1 MALPTKQAA
10 ADEFDIWADNGRG
23 DAMERGHTA
32 MTNAAIE
39 GWSMTNASRALDVGC
54 GSGWT
59 LRKLIAAGAGSAS
72 GVDISPKMV
81 ALGNGYYKDNPNCDL
96 HVSSADD
103 LPFEDQS
110 FDNILS
116 IESIYYYPDPARALR
131 EWARVAKPGAALAI
145 AIDLFQENIATHVWC
160 DALDIE
166 VHLLSKPQIR
176 DMLLAAGWQD
186 ITMTAVIDQRPRT
199 PREEF
204 TVSPYWP
211 SYEMY
216 ENYRDTG
223 ALLIRAT
230 KADL

>member
-1 MALPTKQAA
+1 MALPTNQAA
-10 ADEFDIWADNGRG
+10 ANEFDIWADNGRG

-32 MTNAAIE
+32 MTNAAIA
-39 GWSMTNASRALDVGC
+39 GWNMTADSRALDIGC

-59 LRKLIAAGAGSAS
+59 LRKLVAAGAGTAT
-72 GVDISPKMV
+72 GVDIAPKMV
-81 ALGNGYYKDNPNCDL
+81 ALGNKYYADNPNCAL
-96 HVSSADD
+96 HVAPADD
-103 LPFEDQS
+103 LPFKDQT

-116 IESIYYYPDPARALR
+116 IESLYYYPDPARALQ
-131 EWARVAKPGAALAI
+131 EWARIAKPGAELAI
-145 AIDLFQENIATHVWC
+145 AIDLFEENIATHVWC

-176 DMLLAAGWQD
+176 EMLSAAGWRD
-186 ITMTAVIDQRPRT
+186 ITMRAVIDPRPRT

-204 TVSPYWP
+204 TISPYWP

-223 ALLIRAT
+223 ALLIRAV
-230 KADL
+230 KASL

>member
-81 ALGNGYYKDNPNCDL
+81 ALGNGYY
-96 HVSSADD
+96 
-103 LPFEDQS
+103 
-110 FDNILS
+110 
-116 IESIYYYPDPARALR
+116 
-131 EWARVAKPGAALAI
+131 
-145 AIDLFQENIATHVWC
+145 
-160 DALDIE
+160 
-166 VHLLSKPQIR
+166 
-176 DMLLAAGWQD
+176 
-186 ITMTAVIDQRPRT
+186 
-199 PREEF
+199 
-204 TVSPYWP
+204 
-211 SYEMY
+211 
-216 ENYRDTG
+216 
-223 ALLIRAT
+223 
-230 KADL
+230 